1 MVDTDQASNGQND
14 DLTSTGAAARIEQ
27 RSSRRR
33 MRLPAGA
40 MAVAVVAV
48 CACVVAGGVLA
59 GRQRAEAVDSART
72 NSGVP
77 ARGVYLGPAATGA
90 NQASDIGQP
99 DAPQLPDVQGAFS
112 SPHSGFTL
120 ATNTCAL
127 CHRAHTAVGNNVMT
141 TATQSALCFSCHDGT
156 GANSNIQSAYTDPAV
171 PANNPATSSFY
182 SHLPSA
188 TNVHTSGQEDEFAGV
203 LNRHAECGDCHN
215 PHTLD
220 SSKSVKT
227 SSGWTASGAMTG
239 SAGVAASP
247 AYAYKNPVTLESE
260 VCFKCHSASTTL
272 LSYSKESYKKTD
284 KIYEFNPANASYH
297 PVGAPGKNV
306 GPQMATSLAGGSRW
320 RFTTADTIR
329 CVNCHG
335 DPRVANPAAD
345 ARLGV
350 HTSPN
355 RGMLIAN
362 YRDRTLKSSGEAY
375 TANDFALCYL
385 CHSAAPFTG
394 NSAATRFTEHDKHV
408 SNIGGSGL
416 ASTDIDTAG
425 AGRGRAI
432 CAECHYRIHSTSLAP
447 WAANRT
453 YSSGVNFAPNVQPV
467 SGEVAPLWS
476 RTADGGSCTLRCH
489 GENHSPEN
497 YP

>member
-1 MVDTDQASNGQND
+1 MVDSGAETQVPADRRGSSGAGQPLLRD
-14 DLTSTGAAARIEQ
+14 GRA
-27 RSSRRR
+27 
-33 MRLPAGA
+33 MRLPVTQ
-40 MAVAVVAV
+40 MAVAAVAV
-48 CACVVAGGVLA
+48 IACLVAGAAVA
-59 GRQRAEAVDSART
+59 GRQRAEAVDAVRAT
-72 NSGVP
+72 AHTP
-77 ARGVYLGPAATGA
+77 IRAIYRGPVIAPGQTS
-90 NQASDIGQP
+90 QASQP
-99 DAPQLPDVQGAFS
+99 IAPQLPDVQGAFS

-120 ATNTCAL
+120 ATSTCAL
-127 CHRAHTAVGNNVMT
+127 CHRAHTAVGNNLT
-141 TATQSALCFSCHDGT
+141 TKTTQSALCFSCHDGT
-156 GANSNIQSAYTDPAV
+156 GANSNVQSAYTDPAV
-171 PANNPATSSFY
+171 PANNSATSSFY

-203 LNRHAECGDCHN
+203 LNRHAECADCHN

-227 SSGWTASGAMTG
+227 SSGWTASGALTG

-247 AYAYKNPVTLESE
+247 AYAYKNPVSLEAE

-272 LSYSKESYKKTD
+272 LTYSKESYKKTD

-297 PVGAPGKNV
+297 PVEAPGKNI

-320 RFTTADTIR
+320 KFTTADTIR

-335 DPRVANPAAD
+335 DPRIANPAAD
-345 ARLGV
+345 ARLGT

-375 TANDFALCYL
+375 NANDFALCFL
-385 CHSAAPFTG
+385 CHSSAPF
-394 NSAATRFTEHDKHV
+394 AATSGDARTDTRFRFHGFHLG
-408 SNIGGSGL
+408 NIGGTGGG
-416 ASTDIDTAG
+416 TDIDTAG
-425 AGRGRAI
+425 AGSGRAI

-453 YSSGVNFAPNVQPV
+453 YMGGVNFAPNVQPI
-467 SGEVAPLWS
+467 SGQAAPLWS
-476 RTADGGSCTLRCH
+476 RSGSGGNCTLRCH
-489 GENHSPEN
+489 GENHAPYN
-497 YP
+497 Y